1 MVQRRLLA
9 SCCRILLGVLV
20 AAFLAVPAWALD
32 DVQARQTLNGLGA
45 IRVTVEVD
53 DFVEQEH
60 PSLKA
65 QLQDDVEGRLQ
76 KAGITMRPT
85 AMEWLHVSLH
95 THNANPGLA
104 FSVHVDL
111 EQLVQL
117 MRGPHMLTLS
127 PTWGTGGVGILPD
140 LSPTSLE
147 FLRSSVAN
155 SVDQFITA
163 YRRENPSKLGERE
176 PSTKAP

>member
-1 MVQRRLLA
+1 MMVHQRILA
-9 SCCRILLGVLV
+9 SCCRILLGVL
-20 AAFLAVPAWALD
+20 AAACLTVPAWALD
-32 DVQARQTLNGLGA
+32 DVQARQTLTGLGA

-65 QLQDDVEGRLQ
+65 QIQDDVEGRLQ
-76 KAGITMRPT
+76 EAGITILPT

-95 THNANPGLA
+95 THDASPGLA

-127 PTWGTGGVGILPD
+127 PTWGTGGVGMLPD
-140 LSPTSLE
+140 LSSASLE
-147 FLRSSVAN
+147 FLRSSVSN
-155 SVDQFITA
+155 SVDQFIAA
-163 YRRENPSKLGERE
+163 YRRENPSKLGER
-176 PSTKAP
+176 